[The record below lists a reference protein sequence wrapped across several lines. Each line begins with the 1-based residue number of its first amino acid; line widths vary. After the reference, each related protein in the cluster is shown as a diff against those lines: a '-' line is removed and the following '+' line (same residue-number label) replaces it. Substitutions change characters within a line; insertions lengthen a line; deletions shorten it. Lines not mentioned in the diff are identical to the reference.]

1 MSESPDRVGGL
12 IGAARRGESL
22 SREDLTLLLGLED
35 AGSLE
40 ALGEAADAVRREAV
54 GDAVY
59 LRGIVEFSNFCRQNC
74 LYCGLRRDNRDVVRY
89 RMDEDTVLAAVR
101 GIRDRGIGT
110 VVLQSGEDPAY
121 SRDDLCRIIGRIK
134 DETGLAVTLSVGEWS
149 REDYRAFREAG
160 ADRYLLKHE
169 TASPDLY
176 RRLRPGCVLENRLRC
191 LKDLRDLGYE
201 VGAGNM
207 VGLPGQTPEILADD
221 LLLVRSLDADMLGIG
236 PFIPHPGT
244 PLAGL
249 PGGNLARTLRVL
261 ALARL
266 LTRNTNIPATT
277 AVGTLQPE
285 GRIRA
290 LRAGANVVMPDFT
303 PESLRARYDIYP
315 GKSTVPDGDIL
326 LARLREDLALLG
338 RQIGAGPGGRPGRT
352 GPPRERQIR

>member
-1 MSESPDRVGGL
+1 MSETPDRIGGL
-12 IGAARRGESL
+12 IGAACRGEDL

-35 AGSLE
+35 AGSLG
-40 ALGEAADAVRREAV
+40 ALGAAADTVRREAV

-74 LYCGLRRDNRDVVRY
+74 LYCGLRRDNRDIARY
-89 RMDEDTVLAAVR
+89 RMEEDSVLATVHR
-101 GIRDRGIGT
+101 IRDRDIGT
-110 VVLQSGEDPAY
+110 VVLQSGEDPSY
-121 SRDDLCRIIGRIK
+121 TRSDLCRIIGRIK
-134 DETGLAVTLSVGEWS
+134 DETGLAVTLSVGERS
-149 REDYRAFREAG
+149 RDEYRAFREAG

-169 TASPDLY
+169 TASPELY
-176 RRLRPGCVLENRLRC
+176 RQLRPGCELEQRLRC

-221 LLLVRSLDADMLGIG
+221 LLLLRSLDADMLGIG

-249 PGGNLARTLRVL
+249 PGGDLEKTLRVL

-277 AVGTLQPE
+277 ALGTLHPE

-303 PESLRARYDIYP
+303 PEALRARYDIYP
-315 GKSTVPDGDIL
+315 GKSAVPDGDIL
-326 LARLREDLALLG
+326 LARLREDMIPLG
-338 RQIGAGPGGRPGRT
+338 RQIGAGPGGRL
-352 GPPRERQIR
+352 RQE

>member
-1 MSESPDRVGGL
+1 MSETPDRIGRL
-12 IGAARRGESL
+12 IDAAHRGEDL
-22 SREDLTLLLGLED
+22 SREDLAFLLSLSDEASLGALET
-35 AGSLE
+35 
-40 ALGEAADAVRREAV
+40 AANSARREYV
-54 GDAVY
+54 GDAVH

-89 RMDEDTVLAAVR
+89 RMDEDAVLAAVH
-101 GIRDRGIGT
+101 GIRDKGIGT

-121 SRDDLCRIIGRIK
+121 TRGDLCRIVGRIK
-134 DETGLAVTLSVGEWS
+134 DETGLIVTLSVGERP

-176 RRLRPGCVLENRLRC
+176 RRLRPGCTLEDRLRC
-191 LKDLRDLGYE
+191 LKELRDLGYE
-201 VGAGNM
+201 VGTGNM
-207 VGLPGQTPEILADD
+207 VGLPGQTPEILAED
-221 LLLVRSLDADMLGIG
+221 LLLMRSLDTDMMGIG

-244 PLAGL
+244 PLADE
-249 PGGNLARTLRVL
+249 PGGNLAGTLRVL

-277 AVGTLQPE
+277 ALGTLHPE

-315 GKSTVPDGDIL
+315 GKAAVPDGDVL
-326 LARLREDLALLG
+326 LARLREDLILLG
-338 RQIGAGPGGRPGRT
+338 RQIGKGPGERS
-352 GPPRERQIR
+352 GPR

>member
-1 MSESPDRVGGL
+1 MSESPDRIAGL
-12 IGAARRGESL
+12 IGTARRGESL
-22 SREDLTLLLGLED
+22 SREDLTLLLNLADEE
-35 AGSLE
+35 SLE
-40 ALGEAADAVRREAV
+40 ALGTAADAVRREAV

-74 LYCGLRRDNRDVVRY
+74 LYCGLRRDNRDIIRY
-89 RMDEDTVLAAVR
+89 RMDEDAVLAAVR
-101 GIRDRGIGT
+101 RIRDRDIGT

-121 SRDDLCRIIGRIK
+121 TRGDLCRIVGRIRN
-134 DETGLAVTLSVGEWS
+134 ETGLIVTLSVGE
-149 REDYRAFREAG
+149 RPLEDYRAFREAG

-176 RRLRPGCVLENRLRC
+176 RRLRPGCMLEDRLRC

-201 VGAGNM
+201 VGTGNM

-221 LLLVRSLDADMLGIG
+221 LLLIRSLDADMLGIG

-244 PLAGL
+244 PLAGA
-249 PGGNLARTLRVL
+249 PGGDLKRTLRVL

-266 LTRNTNIPATT
+266 LTRDTNIPATT
-277 AVGTLQPE
+277 ALGTLHPE

-290 LRAGANVVMPDFT
+290 LRAGANIVMPDFT
-303 PESLRARYDIYP
+303 PETLRARYDIYP

-326 LARLREDLALLG
+326 MARLREDLVLLERHTG
-338 RQIGAGPGGRPGRT
+338 KGPGGRVV
-352 GPPRERQIR
+352 PR